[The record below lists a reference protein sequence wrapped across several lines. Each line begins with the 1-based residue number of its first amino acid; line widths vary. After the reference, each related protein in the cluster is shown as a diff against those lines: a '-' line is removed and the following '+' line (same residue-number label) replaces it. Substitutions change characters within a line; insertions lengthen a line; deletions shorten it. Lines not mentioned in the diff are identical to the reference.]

1 MLKTVPATTI
11 HQSRVIQALP
21 QLHAQFRKSLWITRQ
36 LDGSRYVAID
46 IVEDKLLESD
56 MIIDRIEAPP
66 RNTGVWSRFDMI
78 GIPIQTLSKPVVW
91 PL

>member
-1 MLKTVPATTI
+1 
-11 HQSRVIQALP
+11 
-21 QLHAQFRKSLWITRQ
+21 
-36 LDGSRYVAID
+36 
-46 IVEDKLLESD
+46 LESD